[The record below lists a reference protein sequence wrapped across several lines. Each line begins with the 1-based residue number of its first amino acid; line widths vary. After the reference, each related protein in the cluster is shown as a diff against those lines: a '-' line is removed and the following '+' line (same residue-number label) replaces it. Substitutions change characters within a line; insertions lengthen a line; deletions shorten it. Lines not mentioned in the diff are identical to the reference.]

1 MDISALPKL
10 PTGLEYR
17 PVTDQLVMCTNCSG
31 GVGRGNVMVG
41 LSRRRKSD
49 TFRRYFPNDEGSLCL
64 NCFNQLCGFIVADH
78 FEKGE
83 AKIDALDKLRASTP
97 SSPLV
102 EAEGEVIDAIQGFIG
117 ALGKVLRDTR
127 KFQVEYVIP
136 PTQNMLEDLRGVE
149 KAQDTE

>member
-17 PVTDQLVMCTNCSG
+17 PIVDKLVMCTNCSG

-64 NCFNQLCGFIVADH
+64 SCFNQLCGFIVADH
-78 FEKGE
+78 FEAGE
-83 AKIDALDKLRASTP
+83 AKIDALDKLRAKGP
-97 SSPLV
+97 DNPLV
-102 EAEGEVIDAIQGFIG
+102 EAQGEVVDAIQTFITD
-117 ALGKVLRDTR
+117 LGKVLRNTR
-127 KFQVEYVIP
+127 KFKVDYVIP
-136 PTQNMLEDLRGVE
+136 PTQNMLEDMRGVE
-149 KAQDTE
+149 KAEDTE